1 MNNNNLYF
9 PGELQARPIQLSDL
23 GADNRSIRT
32 IYEFKKE
39 IEDKQIQKELEN
51 VLRLACDALSTV
63 CIDLGIDPN
72 ILDFWDGTSEIIVT
86 PFDPSI

>member
-23 GADNRSIRT
+23 GADNRSISV

-39 IEDKQIQKELEN
+39 VEDEQIQKELAN
-51 VLRLACDALSTV
+51 VLRLACDALSMS
-63 CIDLGIDPN
+63 CADLGIDPN
-72 ILDFWDGTSEIIVT
+72 TLDFWDGTSEIIVT

>member
-23 GADNRSIRT
+23 GADNRSISV

-39 IEDKQIQKELEN
+39 VEDEQIQKELAN
-51 VLRLACDALSTV
+51 VLRLACDALSMS
-63 CIDLGIDPN
+63 CADLGIDPN
-72 ILDFWDGTSEIIVT
+72 ILDFWDGISEIIVS

>member
-23 GADNRSIRT
+23 GTDNRSIRT

-39 IEDKQIQKELEN
+39 IEDKQIQKELDN

-63 CIDLGIDPN
+63 CTELGIDPN

>member
-39 IEDKQIQKELEN
+39 IEDKQIQEEFDN

-63 CIDLGIDPN
+63 CTDLGIDPN

>member
-1 MNNNNLYF
+1 MNSNKFHF
-9 PGELQARPIQLSDL
+9 PEELHARPIYLSDL

-39 IEDKQIQKELEN
+39 IEDKQIQRELDN
-51 VLRLACDALSTV
+51 VLRLACDALSLV
-63 CIDLGIDPN
+63 CTDLGIDPN
-72 ILDFWDGTSEIIVT
+72 ILDFWDGASDIIIT